1 MIGAASAHA
10 VDHRARTV
18 GVLALLLAVAFHL
31 LGCLHG
37 PAGEGPHLRPETVAP
52 LSLSL
57 PLAMAPADA
66 VVPVHRAE
74 QGEGCPDGLGHA
86 VDRVRGD
93 AHAAPTTA
101 RTPLAVAGPASSAGT
116 GKAASPADDR
126 GPGGRGVLAAT
137 CVART

>member
-18 GVLALLLAVAFHL
+18 AVLALLLAVAFHL

-37 PAGEGPHLRPETVAP
+37 PAGEGPHLRPGAAAP
-52 LSLSL
+52 LS
-57 PLAMAPADA
+57 AVMAPGPPADT
-66 VVPVHRAE
+66 VVPVDRAG

-93 AHAAPTTA
+93 AHAAPPTA
-101 RTPLAVAGPASSAGT
+101 RTPQTCAEPASSAGT
-116 GKAASPADDR
+116 ASAATATDR
-126 GPGGRGVLAAT
+126 APGGRGVLAET